1 MADFD
6 PELYKRIGN
15 RIREERSSQNLSQA
29 DLAAQAHLSLPQIS
43 LIERGS
49 SNMLLSSFV
58 GIVEA
63 LQVSADSLLRA
74 NNPESKNV
82 YAGEIAKLI
91 ADCTPAEMESILKI
105 VAELKHTMRLGKE
118 NNNN

>member
-15 RIREERSSQNLSQA
+15 RIRDERLSQDMSQA
-29 DLAAQAHLSLPQIS
+29 DLAFEAHLSLPQIS

-49 SNMLLSSFV
+49 SNMLLSSFI

-105 VAELKHTMRLGKE
+105 VAELKHTMRIGKD
-118 NNNN
+118 NTNV